1 MVVET
6 LIMGFQAGFGAAIL
20 RNMIGYVKKITEDG
34 KVTKYELTML
44 GTTLITN
51 IMYSMAFI
59 LIGMSPEVAMG
70 LSVLTDVGVNTANK
84 MLD

>member
-6 LIMGFQAGFGAAIL
+6 LILGFQAGFGAAIL

-34 KVTKYELTML
+34 KVTKYELAML
-44 GTTLITN
+44 GTTAVTN

-59 LIGMSPEVAMG
+59 LMGMSPEVAMG

-84 MLD
+84 MV